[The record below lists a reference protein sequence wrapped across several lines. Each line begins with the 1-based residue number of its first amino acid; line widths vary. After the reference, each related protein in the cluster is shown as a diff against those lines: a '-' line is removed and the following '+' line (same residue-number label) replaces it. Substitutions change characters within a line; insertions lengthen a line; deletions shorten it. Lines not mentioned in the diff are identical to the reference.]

1 MNVDR
6 PVVEKRSVAGPG
18 LVAVTS
24 LGLLAGA
31 ASRFDRVANA
41 PGSPGYAA
49 AWAVILVALVAAGVS
64 IATVMRRRG
73 YRWLAVAAA
82 LALVAFD
89 PGQYPTGR
97 DWGLGHRGPAW
108 RVVWVAYVF
117 ALMAGAAAA
126 VLRTIRRTDELEQ
139 RVNLLAAGFAFFL
152 TLGLTL
158 AWALLEDVLPP
169 LRAAWVTGLMVAA
182 WFGGTAIAERRYR

>member
-1 MNVDR
+1 MNADR

-18 LVAVTS
+18 LVAVAS

-31 ASRFDRVANA
+31 ASTLDPVANPRRDA
-41 PGSPGYAA
+41 R
-49 AWAVILVALVAAGVS
+49 VRRGVGRDPRRPHRRGG
-64 IATVMRRRG
+64 VDRRRHAPTWL
-73 YRWLAVAAA
+73 RWLAVAAA

-117 ALMAGAAAA
+117 VLMAGAAAA
-126 VLRTIRRTDELEQ
+126 VVRTIRRTDELEQ
-139 RVNLLAAGFAFFL
+139 RVNLQAAGFAFFL